1 MHYFTNYTR
10 SKMKI
15 AITGAQ
21 STGKSSLLDSIKR
34 DDRRDGLLPDYVFI
48 DELTRSI
55 KGKGIVINENGD
67 NLTQL
72 LTNNTHID
80 NIVTNNFIS
89 DRCIIDSYVYTVWL
103 HRNNKIDDWVLNYSY
118 HLFLTLVGM
127 YDKIFYLKPE
137 FDVVDD
143 GVRSSS
149 ITFRDEI
156 STLFD
161 SIISNYDIQVITLT
175 GTIKDRTNQFYTHIQ

>member
-1 MHYFTNYTR
+1 
-10 SKMKI
+10 MKI

-21 STGKSSLLDSIKR
+21 STGKSTLLDSIKR
-34 DDRRDGLLPDYVFI
+34 DDRRDGLLSEYVFI

-55 KGKGIVINENGD
+55 KGKGVIINENGD

-72 LTNNTHID
+72 LTNNTHVD
-80 NIVTNNFIS
+80 NILLNNFVS
-89 DRCIIDSYVYTVWL
+89 DRCIIDSYVYTSWL
-103 HRNNKIDDWVLNYSY
+103 YENNKIDEWVLIYSY

-127 YDKIFYLKPE
+127 YDRIYYLKPE

-149 ITFRDEI
+149 TSFRDEI
-156 STLFD
+156 SNLFED
-161 SIISNYDIQVITLT
+161 VINDHDIEVITLT
-175 GTIKDRTNQFYTHIQ
+175 GSIQERTNQFYTHI

>member
-1 MHYFTNYTR
+1 
-10 SKMKI
+10 MKI

-21 STGKSSLLDSIKR
+21 STGKSTLLDSIKR
-34 DDRRDGLLPDYVFI
+34 DDRRDGLLPEYVFI

-80 NIVTNNFIS
+80 NILLNNFVS
-89 DRCIIDSYVYTVWL
+89 DRCIIDSYVYTIWL
-103 HRNNKIDDWVLNYSY
+103 HKNGKIDEWVLLYSY

-127 YDKIFYLKPE
+127 YDRIYYLKPE
-137 FDVVDD
+137 FDVVAD

-149 ITFRDEI
+149 TSFRDEI
-156 STLFD
+156 SNLFE
-161 SIISNYDIQVITLT
+161 QVINDHDIDVIKLT
-175 GTIKDRTNQFYTHIQ
+175 GSVIERTNQFYNHI